1 MIYIIIGP
9 SGSGKTLAGEYLKE
23 KGIQELISHTTRR
36 PRPGEVEGTAYH
48 FVEEVVFHATKKVE
62 ENFYAG
68 NYYGVSLD
76 EVLKKTRD
84 GDVFAVTDINGAKAF
99 KKKYG
104 DAVKVIYVESAPRK
118 LRARMKRRGDSRAS
132 IRRRIDAY
140 RKNKEA
146 GQRFYADII
155 LDNNYSRKTLSA
167 KVDHALK
174 VLHHSRGKTKR
185 MLMAS
190 KKSSQEKSSKS
201 LRI

>member
-1 MIYIIIGP
+1 MIYMIIGP
-9 SGSGKTLAGEYLKE
+9 SGSGKTLVGEYLKE
-23 KGIQELISHTTRR
+23 KGIQELISHTTRK
-36 PRPGEVEGTAYH
+36 PRPGEVEGVAYH
-48 FVEEVVFHATKKVE
+48 FVEEPVFHATKKVE

-68 NYYGVSLD
+68 HYYGVSLD
-76 EVLKKTRD
+76 EVQKKTRE

-99 KKKYG
+99 KEKYR
-104 DAVKVIYVESAPRK
+104 DDVKVIYVESTPRK

-146 GQRFYADII
+146 GQRFYADVI
-155 LDNNYSRKTLSA
+155 LDNNYSKKTLSA

-185 MLMAS
+185 MLR
-190 KKSSQEKSSKS
+190 SSRKNTQKVTLMNS
-201 LRI
+201 